1 MLFHLF
7 HNQITWQT
15 LVTGVVYG
23 LIYAALASGIVL
35 LYRSTGVINF
45 AQAELGA
52 FCAALV
58 GLMVQRYHAP
68 YLVAFVLAVIAGVVC
83 GLIVE
88 SVVIRRLFE
97 APRIVLFISTLGV
110 GVLLRLAVTSL
121 PKIDKGG
128 SYPLPFKLS
137 KAIKVAQ
144 NFELR
149 EREILVLV
157 LVPVLIALLGLVL
170 TRTRLGLAI
179 RSSADNPDT
188 ARLYGVSAKRTS
200 RVVWAI
206 SGGFGAISAILT
218 MPMKGL
224 SASTLIAGTEGFSA
238 ELLVLSLLVALI
250 ARMRSI
256 PVTIIAGIGVGIA
269 EQLVRRAVGRNTGLT
284 YLYVFFAVLA
294 VVLILGRSKGR
305 IVEEGNWTLSGR
317 IAPIPEHL
325 KSIWWVRHLNRMG
338 MSTLFGLAALV
349 PVVVSRPSK
358 LLLLT
363 QIFIFAMVALSVTLL
378 TGWAGQLSLGQFA
391 FVGLGGMTMAGLYLG
406 HPIPL
411 LHGSYKLPWITA
423 TIIGTAFGALAAILV
438 GIPALLVRGL
448 MLAVVTLAF
457 ASMSSE
463 WLLRQKFF
471 TNGKTTLNS
480 LPKPRIG
487 PLDFTNRKSFY
498 YLCLVSMVLAAL
510 LVSHLRKTGVGRSI
524 IAVRENEDM
533 AAASTVSGT
542 RAKLVAFAVAGGI
555 SALAGCLLVT
565 QKSGF
570 EPATE
575 FVPLASI
582 TVVSMAIIGGL
593 GSISGSVLGAI
604 WLLGIP
610 AMFGY
615 SKFVS
620 LLTSGIGL
628 LLLLMYLP
636 GGLMQLVNVVR
647 DQLLRFAATR
657 VPEQAPP
664 PRRGLAIVPTRATVP
679 AAGLPWLSTQGVTVR
694 FGGLLAVQDVNIRV
708 DKGEIIGLIG
718 ANGAGKSTLM
728 NAISGF
734 VPSTGRI
741 EVMGREVNTM
751 SSRQRHSLGLGRGF
765 QAARLYPDL
774 SVRETVL
781 VALEARKKSLLLP
794 SLLALPPSPRVERS
808 RRAEASEI
816 VDFLGLG
823 RYADQLTVNLST
835 GTRRIVEF
843 ACLLAVA
850 PKVILFDEPTGG
862 VAQRETE
869 AFGPL
874 IRRLQRELDAAVVLI
889 EHDMPLV
896 MSVSD
901 RVYCLEAGSV
911 IAEGTPAM
919 IRRDPRVIATYL
931 GTDDRAIERSD
942 LRREAATPTH
952 G

>member
-7 HNQITWQT
+7 HNQITYQT
-15 LVTGVVYG
+15 FVTGVVYG

-58 GLMVQRYHAP
+58 GLMVQRYHLP
-68 YLVAFVLAVIAGVVC
+68 YVVAFVLAVLAGIVV
-83 GLIVE
+83 GVIVE
-88 SVVIRRLFE
+88 SVVIRRLFD

-121 PKIDKGG
+121 PRIEKGG
-128 SYPLPFKLS
+128 SFPLPFKLS
-137 KAIKVAQ
+137 KPIKLAQ

-157 LVPVLIALLGLVL
+157 LVPVLITILGLIL
-170 TRTRLGLAI
+170 TRTRLGLAM

-188 ARLYGVSAKRTS
+188 ARLYGISAKRTS
-200 RVVWAI
+200 SVVWAI
-206 SGGFGAISAILT
+206 SGGFAALSAILT

-256 PVTIIAGIGVGIA
+256 PVTIVAGIGVGVA

-284 YLYVFFAVLA
+284 YLYVFLAVLA
-294 VVLILGRSKGR
+294 VVLLLGRSKGTNT
-305 IVEEGNWTLSGR
+305 EEGNWTLSGR

-325 KSIWWVRHLNRMG
+325 KSLWWVRHMNKMG
-338 MSTLFGLAALV
+338 MSALFGLAVLV
-349 PVVVSRPSK
+349 PVFVSRPSK

-406 HPIPL
+406 HPIPI
-411 LHGSYKLPWITA
+411 LHSTYKLPWITA
-423 TIIGTAFGALAAILV
+423 TIFGTALGALAAVLV
-438 GIPALLVRGL
+438 GIPALRVRGL

-480 LPKPRIG
+480 LPKPTMG
-487 PLDFTNRKSFY
+487 PFDFQNRKAFY
-498 YLCLVSMVLAAL
+498 YLCLVCMVLAA
-510 LVSHLRKTGVGRSI
+510 VFVAHLRKTGLGRSI

-533 AAASTVSGT
+533 AAASTVSST
-542 RAKLVAFAVAGGI
+542 RAKLLAFAVAGGI

-593 GSISGSVLGAI
+593 GSISGSVLGAV

-615 SKFVS
+615 SKYVS

-636 GGLMQLVNVVR
+636 GGLMQLVNTVR

-657 VPEQAPP
+657 VPEQPP
-664 PRRGLAIVPTRATVP
+664 PARRMLSAIPTRTTEP
-679 AAGLPWLSTQGVTVR
+679 EPGLPWLATHGVTVR
-694 FGGLLAVQDVNIRV
+694 FGGVMAVNEVSIRI
-708 DKGEIIGLIG
+708 DQGEIVGLIG

-734 VPSTGRI
+734 VPSSGRV
-741 EVMGREVNTM
+741 EVMGREVNDM
-751 SSRQRHSLGLGRGF
+751 SPRDRHALGLGRGF

-774 SVRETVL
+774 SVRETVE
-781 VALEARKKSLLLP
+781 VALEARQKSLLLS
-794 SLLALPPSPRVERS
+794 SLLALPPSPRVERV

-816 VDFLGLG
+816 IDFLGLG

-843 ACLLAVA
+843 GCLLAVA

-874 IRRLQRELDAAVVLI
+874 IRRLQRELRAAVVLI

-901 RVYCLEAGSV
+901 RMYCLEAGSV
-911 IAEGTPAM
+911 IAEGTPAE
-919 IRRDPRVIATYL
+919 IRQNPRVIATYL
-931 GTDDRAIERSD
+931 GTDERAIERSD
-942 LRREAATPTH
+942 SLKQAATPA